1 MYNYKDMYVFK
12 ILVGDYRKVLHGEF
26 EIEAQIPI
34 TGTTTDVYLI
44 EAETKE
50 EALEIFKS
58 GEFDQIKCFV
68 DSYGIDDA
76 VVNPN
81 DFIEADINYIEE
93 VDD

>member
-1 MYNYKDMYVFK
+1 MK
-12 ILVGDYRKVLHGEF
+12 IF
-26 EIEAQIPI
+26 EIEANIPV
-34 TGTTTDVYLI
+34 TAVTTEVYRI

-58 GEFDQIKCFV
+58 GNFDQIKCFV

>member
-1 MYNYKDMYVFK
+1 MKK
-12 ILVGDYRKVLHGEF
+12 F
-26 EIEAQIPI
+26 EIEACIPV
-34 TGTTTDVYLI
+34 TAVTTEVYRI

-58 GEFDQIKCFV
+58 GKFDQVECFV

-76 VVNPN
+76 EINPN
-81 DFIEADINYIEE
+81 DFIQANISYIEE

>member
-1 MYNYKDMYVFK
+1 MKK
-12 ILVGDYRKVLHGEF
+12 F

-58 GEFDQIKCFV
+58 GNFDHVKCFI
-68 DSYGIDDA
+68 DSYGSDNLEMEDGA
-76 VVNPN
+76 FVK
-81 DFIEADINYIEE
+81 ADINYIEE
-93 VDD
+93 I

>member
-1 MYNYKDMYVFK
+1 MKK
-12 ILVGDYRKVLHGEF
+12 F

-44 EAETKE
+44 EAETEE

-58 GEFDQIKCFV
+58 GKFDLVKCFV
-68 DSYGIDDA
+68 DSYGVDD
-76 VVNPN
+76 VEVNPN
-81 DFIEADINYIEE
+81 DFIQADINYIEE

>member
-1 MYNYKDMYVFK
+1 MKK
-12 ILVGDYRKVLHGEF
+12 F

-58 GEFDQIKCFV
+58 GKFDQIKCFV

-81 DFIEADINYIEE
+81 DFIETDINYIEE